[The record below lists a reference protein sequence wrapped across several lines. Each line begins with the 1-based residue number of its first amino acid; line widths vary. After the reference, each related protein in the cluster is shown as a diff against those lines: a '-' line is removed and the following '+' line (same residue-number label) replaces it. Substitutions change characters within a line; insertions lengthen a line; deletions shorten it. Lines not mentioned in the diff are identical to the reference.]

1 MSDRT
6 DVRVGCRTSP
16 LSLTQTEEILARL
29 RPAHP
34 GRRFLVVPV
43 TTGGDRRKEAP
54 LLSLGRGAFAR
65 DIETALLDGEI
76 DFAVHSAKDVPSLL
90 PEGLT
95 LATFG
100 ERRDAR
106 DVIVSPS
113 GEALA
118 QMPGGSR
125 LGTGSPRR
133 AAQIAALRPDVRVVP
148 VRGNVG
154 TRVAKAKG
162 PDYDGVVLAAAG
174 LLRLGIE
181 GEITEYLSPSVC
193 TPDVGQG
200 ALAVEARS
208 DDGEMLEMLAAVDH
222 PPTTL
227 AVIAERAFL
236 ARIGGGCQV
245 PVAAYARLV
254 RERLRLST
262 MAALPDGSRLFR
274 IDLECDPAG
283 PELAGRRAA
292 ERLMAAG
299 AAGILARGAAL

>member
-1 MSDRT
+1 MMRT
-6 DVRVGCRTSP
+6 LRVGCRASP
-16 LSLTQTEEILARL
+16 LSLAQTEEILDRL

-54 LLSLGRGAFAR
+54 LLSLGRGAFAKE
-65 DIETALLDGEI
+65 IETALLDGEI
-76 DFAVHSAKDVPSLL
+76 DFAVHSAKDVPSRL
-90 PEGLT
+90 PDGLT
-95 LATFG
+95 LAAFG

-113 GEALA
+113 GQTLSR
-118 QMPGGSR
+118 MPRGSR
-125 LGTGSPRR
+125 LGTSSPRR
-133 AAQIAALRPDVRVVP
+133 TAQIAALRPDVRVVP
-148 VRGNVG
+148 IRGNVG

-162 PDYDGVVLAAAG
+162 PDYDCVVLAAAG
-174 LLRLGIE
+174 LLRLGME
-181 GEITEYLSPSVC
+181 AQITEYLPPSAC

-208 DDGEMLEMLAAVDH
+208 DDGEVMGLLSAADH

-227 AVIAERAFL
+227 AVTAERAFL

-254 RERLRLST
+254 GGRLRLST
-262 MAALPDGSRLFR
+262 MAALPDGSRLFK
-274 IDLECDPAG
+274 IDIECDPAD

-292 ERLMAAG
+292 ERLIASG
-299 AAGILARGAAL
+299 AAGIVTPGPAP

>member
-16 LSLTQTEEILARL
+16 LSLAQTEEILARL

-34 GRRFLVVPV
+34 DRRFLVVPV

-90 PEGLT
+90 PAGLT

-106 DVIVSPS
+106 DVIVSAS
-113 GEALA
+113 GETLA

-154 TRVAKAKG
+154 TRVAKTKG
-162 PDYDGVVLAAAG
+162 SDYDGVVLAAAG
-174 LLRLGIE
+174 LLRLGME
-181 GEITEYLSPSVC
+181 DEITEYLSPSVC

-236 ARIGGGCQV
+236 ARIGGGCRV

-254 RERLRLST
+254 RGRLRLST

-274 IDLECDPAG
+274 IDLECDPAD
-283 PELAGRRAA
+283 PQLAGRRAA

-299 AAGILARGAAL
+299 AAGILTRGAAQ